1 MTNSKYCTDLHFNYN
16 FQIENVVI
24 EVPMPKSVL
33 NCTLIPNQGKHSF
46 DPVSKVLT
54 WEVGR
59 IETTKLPNIKGTV
72 RMNVH

>member
-1 MTNSKYCTDLHFNYN
+1 M
-16 FQIENVVI
+16 
-24 EVPMPKSVL
+24 L

-72 RMNVH
+72 RIVTKIIENYINIIFNFRLVCL

>member
-1 MTNSKYCTDLHFNYN
+1 
-16 FQIENVVI
+16 
-24 EVPMPKSVL
+24 MPKSVL

-59 IETTKLPNIKGTV
+59 IETNKLPNIKGTV
-72 RMNVH
+72 RMLLKLLKIYIDFNFNFRLVCL

>member
-1 MTNSKYCTDLHFNYN
+1 M
-16 FQIENVVI
+16 
-24 EVPMPKSVL
+24 L

-72 RMNVH
+72 RIVTKITENCININFNFRLVCL

>member
-1 MTNSKYCTDLHFNYN
+1 
-16 FQIENVVI
+16 
-24 EVPMPKSVL
+24 VL

-72 RMNVH
+72 RIVTKITENCININFNFRLVCL

>member
-1 MTNSKYCTDLHFNYN
+1 
-16 FQIENVVI
+16 
-24 EVPMPKSVL
+24 MPKSVL

-72 RMNVH
+72 RKFKQNSKMQTNILSF

>member
-1 MTNSKYCTDLHFNYN
+1 
-16 FQIENVVI
+16 
-24 EVPMPKSVL
+24 MPKSVL

-46 DPVSKVLT
+46 DPVSKILT

-72 RMNVH
+72 RIFTKTTVITIKYLIIVFFFFR